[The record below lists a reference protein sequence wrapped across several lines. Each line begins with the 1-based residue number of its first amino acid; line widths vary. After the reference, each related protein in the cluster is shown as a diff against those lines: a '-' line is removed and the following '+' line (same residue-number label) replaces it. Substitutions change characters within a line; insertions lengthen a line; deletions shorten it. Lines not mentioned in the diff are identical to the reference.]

1 MTVDFRASQIETNKI
16 ISSGSTGTG
25 AKILIYDI
33 AADSVSSPN
42 QGNINL
48 AAFNTSS
55 IGTDVFLYVSGTIAT
70 GSSTSRVSA
79 FGGSVVLSGSLGW
92 QNNTYI
98 TGDGNDLR
106 FFDASNGSGWS
117 LTQLAASGAA
127 GAPASGVWLEGS
139 PSPRLRTSASVAIGT
154 DALFAQEKGADI
166 YFYASGSI
174 TSGSSADK
182 VSVFGGSVRVSGVL
196 AIGASSMYLSG
207 STIYT
212 IEPTSAGLTL
222 QNYNVLD
229 ATLLAAGSRDITLT
243 AGDVVVSGAGG
254 GITLNAGDAGFN
266 AGDGYSGGSLTLT
279 CGVGGNNNS
288 STKAAGPGGTISLTG
303 GDGGANLSTNNGGA
317 GGPIVING
325 GNGGTGGQSGG
336 SGGTV
341 TLQGG
346 IGSGAAGRGG
356 NVSIL
361 PGYNQDTL
369 AVGYV
374 DINSL
379 NAILPNN
386 DEFLV
391 VSGTTDTTG
400 SNSIRG
406 VASFRGSIK
415 SSGTFGFSNTV
426 YLGKNGSDLI
436 FFDDVNTT
444 GISLSTMVS
453 SSNTTK
459 GAATTS
465 DATPTLLWTLGLA
478 ANTLYDIDT
487 TIVATGTGSGI
498 TKRFKRNFS
507 AMNFSSTGSMLENTI
522 FVPVLDVSG
531 SSAASSLDV
540 GFIVSGTQVQAYAT
554 GSASQSIKWALYA
567 TLVSSSN
574 P

>member
-1 MTVDFRASQIETNKI
+1 
-16 ISSGSTGTG
+16 
-25 AKILIYDI
+25 
-33 AADSVSSPN
+33 
-42 QGNINL
+42 
-48 AAFNTSS
+48 
-55 IGTDVFLYVSGTIAT
+55 
-70 GSSTSRVSA
+70 
-79 FGGSVVLSGSLGW
+79 
-92 QNNTYI
+92 
-98 TGDGNDLR
+98 
-106 FFDASNGSGWS
+106 
-117 LTQLAASGAA
+117 
-127 GAPASGVWLEGS
+127 
-139 PSPRLRTSASVAIGT
+139 
-154 DALFAQEKGADI
+154 
-166 YFYASGSI
+166 
-174 TSGSSADK
+174 
-182 VSVFGGSVRVSGVL
+182 
-196 AIGASSMYLSG
+196 
-207 STIYT
+207 
-212 IEPTSAGLTL
+212 
-222 QNYNVLD
+222 
-229 ATLLAAGSRDITLT
+229 
-243 AGDVVVSGAGG
+243 
-254 GITLNAGDAGFN
+254 
-266 AGDGYSGGSLTLT
+266 
-279 CGVGGNNNS
+279 
-288 STKAAGPGGTISLTG
+288 
-303 GDGGANLSTNNGGA
+303 
-317 GGPIVING
+317 
-325 GNGGTGGQSGG
+325 
-336 SGGTV
+336 
-341 TLQGG
+341 
-346 IGSGAAGRGG
+346 
-356 NVSIL
+356 
-361 PGYNQDTL
+361 
-369 AVGYV
+369 
-374 DINSL
+374 
-379 NAILPNN
+379 
-386 DEFLV
+386 V